1 MIYKRLLL
9 LVLMPFLMALSCQK
23 REFGENSIF
32 YYLNDKPK
40 IPYCINHYHPEKSVE
55 IKGDTLN
62 LNICGHHP
70 ITYNIKN
77 FTGKGRYIVNVS
89 NPNTCTYDYDNY
101 WIPVDDKTYLHV
113 LDLDTIEHHFEAV
126 FEAELEDEFHQRV
139 SITKGRMDV
148 HY

>member
-1 MIYKRLLL
+1 MIFKRLLL
-9 LVLMPFLMALSCQK
+9 IVLMPFLMVLSCQK

-40 IPYCINHYHPEKSVE
+40 ISSSRYHPGKYVE
-55 IKGDTLN
+55 IEGDTLN
-62 LNICGHHP
+62 LFICGPHP

-89 NPNTCTYDYDNY
+89 NPNTCTYDNY

-139 SITKGRMDV
+139 SITKGRMDI